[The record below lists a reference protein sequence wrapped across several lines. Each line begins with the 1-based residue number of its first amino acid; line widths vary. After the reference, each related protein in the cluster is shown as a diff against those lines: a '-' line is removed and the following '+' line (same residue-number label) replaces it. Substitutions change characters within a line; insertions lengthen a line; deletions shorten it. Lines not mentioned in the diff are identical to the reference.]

1 MTGVKITDPVVLN
14 MPKEIKS
21 KLANLLVESFVQQ
34 IFIEGFFYADP
45 HPGNLRYDCETEQ
58 LALIDFGPGGYIN
71 GNYEI

>member
-1 MTGVKITDPVVLN
+1 M
-14 MPKEIKS
+14 
-21 KLANLLVESFVQQ
+21 
-34 IFIEGFFYADP
+34 EGFFYADP